1 MSSISTSHLPSP
13 FKPVDF
19 SAEKNIP
26 TSKLPQK
33 TVLKLF
39 DSKSIT
45 SLQYL
50 TQLHALVLRSGHFQ
64 DHYVSGAL
72 LKCYANPHF
81 SNFDFALKVFSS
93 IPNPN
98 VFIWNIV
105 IKGCLENNK
114 LFKAIYFYGRM
125 VIDARPNKF
134 TYPTL
139 FKACSVAQAV
149 QEGRQIHGH
158 VVKHGIGSDVHIK
171 SAGIQMYA
179 SFGRLEDARK
189 MFYSGESDVVCWNTM
204 IDGYLKCGVLEA
216 AKGLFA
222 QMPVKNIGSWN
233 VMINGLAKGGNLG
246 DARKLFDEM
255 SERDEIS
262 WSSMVDGY
270 ISAGRYKEALEIFQQ
285 MQREETRP
293 GRFIL
298 SSVLAACSNIGAI
311 DQGRWVHAYLKRNSI
326 KLDAVL
332 GTALLDMY
340 AKCGRL
346 DMGWEVFEEMKER
359 EIFTWN
365 AMIGGLAIHGR
376 AEDALELFSKLQ
388 EGRMKPNGITLVG
401 VLTACAHAGF
411 VDKGLRIFQT
421 MREFY
426 GVDPEL
432 EHYGCMVDLLGRSGL
447 FSEAE
452 DLINSMPMKPNAA
465 VWGALLGACRIHG
478 NFDLAE
484 RVGKILLELEPQN
497 SGRYVLLSNIYAKVG
512 RFDDVSKIRKLMKNR
527 GIKTVPGVSI
537 VDLNGTVHEFKMGD
551 GSHPQMKEIYRKL
564 KIIKERLQ
572 MAGHSPDTSQVL
584 FDIDEEEKETAVNY
598 HSEKLAIAFGLINT
612 LPGKRIHIVKNLRVC
627 DDCHSATK
635 LISQIFDRE
644 IIVRDRVRYHHFK
657 NGTCSCKD
665 FW

>member
-13 FKPVDF
+13 FKPVDI
-19 SAEKNIP
+19 SAENKIP

-50 TQLHALVLRSGHFQ
+50 SQVHGLVLRSGHFQ

-72 LKCYANPHF
+72 VKCYANPHF
-81 SNFDFALKVFSS
+81 SNFNFALKVFSS

-114 LFKAIYFYGRM
+114 PFKAIYFYGRM
-125 VIDARPNKF
+125 VVDARPNKF

-139 FKACSVAQAV
+139 FKACSVVQAV
-149 QEGRQIHGH
+149 REGRQIHGH
-158 VVKHGIGSDVHIK
+158 VVKHGICSDMHIK

-179 SFGRLEDARK
+179 SFGGLEDARK
-189 MFYSGESDVVCWNTM
+189 LFDNGESDVVCWNTM
-204 IDGYLKCGVLEA
+204 IDGYLKCGDLEA

-222 QMPVKNIGSWN
+222 QMPIRNIRSWN
-233 VMINGLAKGGNLG
+233 VVINGLAKGGKLG
-246 DARKLFDEM
+246 DARKVFDEM

-270 ISAGRYKEALEIFQQ
+270 ISAGCYKEALEIFQQ
-285 MQREETRP
+285 MQREEIRP

-298 SSVLAACSNIGAI
+298 SSVLAACSSIGAI
-311 DQGRWVHAYLKRNSI
+311 DQGRWVHAYFKRNSI
-326 KLDAVL
+326 KLDSVL

-346 DMGWEVFEEMKER
+346 DMAWEVFEEMKER

-388 EGRMKPNGITLVG
+388 KGRLQPNGVTLVG

-411 VDKGLRIFQT
+411 VDKGLRIFKT
-421 MREFY
+421 MRELY
-426 GVDPEL
+426 GVEPEM
-432 EHYGCMVDLLGRSGL
+432 EHYGCMVNLLGRSGL

-452 DLINSMPMKPNAA
+452 DLISSMPMKPNAA

-478 NFDLAE
+478 NFELAE
-484 RVGKILLELEPQN
+484 RVGKILIELEPHN
-497 SGRYVLLSNIYAKVG
+497 SGRYVLLSNIYAKAG
-512 RFDDVSKIRKLMKNR
+512 RLDDVAKIRKMMKDR
-527 GIKTVPGVSI
+527 GIKTLPGVSM

-551 GSHPQMKEIYRKL
+551 GLHPQMKEIYRKL
-564 KIIKERLQ
+564 EKIKERLQ

-584 FDIDEEEKETAVNY
+584 FDIDEEEKETAVQH

-612 LPGKRIHIVKNLRVC
+612 LPGKPIHIVKNLRVC

-635 LISQIFDRE
+635 LISQIYDRE

>member
-1 MSSISTSHLPSP
+1 MSSITTTHLPSP
-13 FKPVDF
+13 PKPEHF
-19 SAEKNIP
+19 SAEKKIP

-50 TQLHALVLRSGHFQ
+50 SEVHGLVLRSGHFQ

-72 LKCYANPHF
+72 VKCYANPHF
-81 SNFDFALKVFSS
+81 SNFGFALKVFSS

-105 IKGCLENNK
+105 IKGCLENDK
-114 LFKAIYFYGRM
+114 PFKAIYFYGRM
-125 VIDARPNKF
+125 IVDARPNKF

-139 FKACSVAQAV
+139 FKACSVAEAV

-158 VVKHGIGSDVHIK
+158 VVKHGLGSDMHIK

-179 SFGRLEDARK
+179 SFGGLEDARK
-189 MFYSGESDVVCWNTM
+189 LFDNGESDVVYWNTM
-204 IDGYLKCGVLEA
+204 IDGYLKCGDLEA
-216 AKGLFA
+216 AKGLFE
-222 QMPVKNIGSWN
+222 QMPIRNIGSWN
-233 VMINGLAKGGNLG
+233 VMINGFAKGGKLG
-246 DARKLFDEM
+246 DARKVFDEM
-255 SERDEIS
+255 SERDEIT

-270 ISAGRYKEALEIFQQ
+270 ISAGCYKEALEIFQL
-285 MQREETRP
+285 MQREDTRP
-293 GRFIL
+293 GKFIL
-298 SSVLAACSNIGAI
+298 CSVLAACSSIGAI

-340 AKCGRL
+340 AKCAWL
-346 DMGWEVFEEMKER
+346 DMAWEVFEEMKEK
-359 EIFTWN
+359 EVFTWN

-376 AEDALELFSKLQ
+376 AGDALELFSKMQ
-388 EGRMKPNGITLVG
+388 EGRLKPNGVTLVSI
-401 VLTACAHAGF
+401 LTACAHAGF
-411 VDKGLRIFQT
+411 VDRGLRIFET

-426 GVDPEL
+426 GVEPEM
-432 EHYGCMVDLLGRSGL
+432 EHYGCVVDLLGRSGL

-452 DLINSMPMKPNAA
+452 DLIRSMPMKPNAA

-478 NFDLAE
+478 NLELAE
-484 RVGKILLELEPQN
+484 RVGKILLELEPHN
-497 SGRYVLLSNIYAKVG
+497 SGRYALLSNIYAKAG
-512 RFDDVSKIRKLMKNR
+512 RFDDVAKIRKRMKDR
-527 GIKTVPGVSI
+527 GIKTLPGVSM
-537 VDLNGTVHEFKMGD
+537 VDLNGMVHEFKMGD
-551 GSHPQMKEIYRKL
+551 GWHPQMKEIYSKL
-564 KIIKERLQ
+564 EQINERLQ
-572 MAGHSPDTSQVL
+572 MAGYSPDTSQVL
-584 FDIDEEEKETAVNY
+584 FDIEEEEKETTVQY

-612 LPGKRIHIVKNLRVC
+612 SPGKPIHIVKNLRVC

-635 LISQIFDRE
+635 LISQIYNRE
-644 IIVRDRVRYHHFK
+644 IIVRDRIRYHHFK
-657 NGTCSCKD
+657 NGTCSCRD

>member
-1 MSSISTSHLPSP
+1 MSSISTAQLPSP
-13 FKPVDF
+13 LEPEHFE
-19 SAEKNIP
+19 AERKLP

-45 SLQYL
+45 SLKYL
-50 TQLHALVLRSGHFQ
+50 SQVHGLILRSGHFQ

-105 IKGCLENNK
+105 IKGCLENNNP
-114 LFKAIYFYGRM
+114 FKAIYFYGRM

-134 TYPTL
+134 SYPTL

-149 QEGRQIHGH
+149 HEGTQIHCH
-158 VVKHGIGSDVHIK
+158 VVKHGFGTDMHIK
-171 SAGIQMYA
+171 SAGIQMYT
-179 SFGRLEDARK
+179 SFGSFEDARK
-189 MFYSGESDVVCWNTM
+189 LLDNGESDVVCWNTL
-204 IDGYLKCGVLEA
+204 IDGYLKCGNLEA
-216 AKGLFA
+216 AKGLFE
-222 QMPVKNIGSWN
+222 QMPTRNIGSWN
-233 VMINGLAKGGNLG
+233 VMISGFAKGGKLG
-246 DARKLFDEM
+246 DARKVFDEM
-255 SERDEIS
+255 RKRDEIT

-270 ISAGRYKEALEIFQQ
+270 ISAGCYKEALEIFQL
-285 MQREETRP
+285 MQRQEIIP

-298 SSVLAACSNIGAI
+298 CSVLAACSSVGAI
-311 DQGRWVHAYLKRNSI
+311 DQGRWVHAYLERNSI

-346 DMGWEVFEEMKER
+346 DMAWKVFNELQDREV
-359 EIFTWN
+359 FTWN

-376 AEDALELFSKLQ
+376 AEDALELFSKMQ
-388 EGRMKPNGITLVG
+388 KGRLKPNGVTLVSI
-401 VLTACAHAGF
+401 LTACAHAGF
-411 VDKGLRIFQT
+411 VDRGLRIFET
-421 MREFY
+421 MKEFY
-426 GVDPEL
+426 GVEPEMV
-432 EHYGCMVDLLGRSGL
+432 HYGCVVDLLGRSGL

-452 DLINSMPMKPNAA
+452 ELISSMPMKPNAA
-465 VWGALLGACRIHG
+465 VWGALLGGCRIHG
-478 NFDLAE
+478 NVELAE
-484 RVGKILLELEPQN
+484 RVGKILLELDVDN
-497 SGRYVLLSNIYAKVG
+497 SGYYTLLSNIYAKAG
-512 RFDDVSKIRKLMKNR
+512 RFDDVAKIRKTMKEK
-527 GIKTVPGVSI
+527 GIKTVPGVSM

-551 GSHPQMKEIYRKL
+551 RSHPQMKEIYRKL
-564 KIIKERLQ
+564 ERIKERLE
-572 MAGHSPDTSQVL
+572 MAGYSPDTSQVL
-584 FDIDEEEKETAVNY
+584 FDIEEEEKESAVRY

-612 LPGKRIHIVKNLRVC
+612 SPGKTIHIVKNLRIC

-635 LISQIFDRE
+635 LISQIYDQE

-657 NGTCSCKD
+657 IGTCSCKD